1 MSRRPRAGV
10 LQEMRDR
17 EEEMLRMLGD
27 EISVDLG
34 LRRGPQ
40 ALCVVCRR
48 RDAPSVVC
56 PHCYDQ
62 HGQSQTQAVW
72 KSWIDREQTAYYGN
86 GGCMSVNLNGQSVY
100 IKNQYVIRPEL
111 FLLKRV
117 KACIG
122 WAIHGL
128 LMEFADGTRVGYV
141 VDLASIH
148 DDVAIAKRNGGDWV
162 DIDVGDYVTNVQ
174 GCHLSR
180 NCFLCHTLQLKMASG
195 RTIAFESKHTPWKG
209 EPFSY
214 SLPPNALLSHVS
226 FQEGNCVGVTAVEA
240 YLHLPIASPNR
251 VRNLQAPLQKHFHFL
266 QLVAH
271 RVDYNLQ
278 KKEVCKPLGRDIWD
292 SILLEYLT
300 CQDLQLGIPS
310 ENH

>member
-1 MSRRPRAGV
+1 
-10 LQEMRDR
+10 
-17 EEEMLRMLGD
+17 MLRMLGD
-27 EISVDLG
+27 EMSIDLG

-40 ALCVVCRR
+40 ALCVICRR

-56 PHCYDQ
+56 HHCYDQ
-62 HGQSQTQAVW
+62 RGQSHTQAVW
-72 KSWIDREQTAYYGN
+72 KSWIDREQKEYYGN
-86 GGCMSVNLNGQSVY
+86 GGCTSVNLNGQSVY
-100 IKNQYVIRPEL
+100 IQKQYIIRPEL

-122 WAIHGL
+122 WALHGL
-128 LMEFADGTRVGYV
+128 LMEFANGTRVGYV
-141 VDLASIH
+141 VDLPSIR
-148 DDVAIAKRNGGDWV
+148 DDEAIAKRNGGDWV
-162 DIDVGDYVTNVQ
+162 DIDMGDYVTNVQ
-174 GCHLSR
+174 GFHLSR

-195 RTIAFESKHTPWKG
+195 RTIAFESKHAPWKG

-226 FQEGNCVGVTAVEA
+226 FKEGKCVGVTAAEA

-251 VRNLQAPLQKHFHFL
+251 VRNLQVPLQKHFQFL

-271 RVDYNLQ
+271 RVDSNLQ
-278 KKEVCKPLGRDIWD
+278 KKEMCKALGRDIWH

-310 ENH
+310 EDH